1 MACFFFFSLSRGNGC
16 GRQDTGKK
24 GIAGQGRASRSLCF
38 CFCFHISS
46 LFVCLSLW
54 YYSPFFP
61 LCLPFLFL
69 LLFFFCTYWYVVLL
83 FLFLT
88 FFCFCILSS
97 FLSSSSFCLCLFY
110 FFFCFFYRLST
121 VFVSRNVHCLII
133 SFPFSFSFCTYLAHS
148 HMVYGCV
155 AMTLDFISSVKIS
168 TIHSKPTHKTFE
180 LNLPAV
186 LQPSDNLKPE
196 VEENVFAKYFFY

>member
-1 MACFFFFSLSRGNGC
+1 MFLLLLSYFFS
-16 GRQDTGKK
+16 
-24 GIAGQGRASRSLCF
+24 I
-38 CFCFHISS
+38 
-46 LFVCLSLW
+46 CLS
-54 YYSPFFP
+54 SFP
-61 LCLPFLFL
+61 LCSPFLFL
-69 LLFFFCTYWYVVLL
+69 LLFFFCAYLYVVLL

-88 FFCFCILSS
+88 FFCFCIISS
-97 FLSSSSFCLCLFY
+97 FLLPSAFCLCLFCFC
-110 FFFCFFYRLST
+110 FFFCFFFFYRLST

-133 SFPFSFSFCTYLAHS
+133 SFPFSFLFCTYLAHT
-148 HMVYGCV
+148 HMVCGCV

>member
-1 MACFFFFSLSRGNGC
+1 M
-16 GRQDTGKK
+16 
-24 GIAGQGRASRSLCF
+24 
-38 CFCFHISS
+38 
-46 LFVCLSLW
+46 
-54 YYSPFFP
+54 
-61 LCLPFLFL
+61 FLFL
-69 LLFFFCTYWYVVLL
+69 FSCFPSICMFISLILFSLLPSLSTISISAIVFLL
-83 FLFLT
+83 YLLVCCLT
-88 FFCFCILSS
+88 FSFPNFLIFCYHPPSVFVCSV
-97 FLSSSSFCLCLFY
+97 
-110 FFFCFFYRLST
+110 FFCFFYRLST